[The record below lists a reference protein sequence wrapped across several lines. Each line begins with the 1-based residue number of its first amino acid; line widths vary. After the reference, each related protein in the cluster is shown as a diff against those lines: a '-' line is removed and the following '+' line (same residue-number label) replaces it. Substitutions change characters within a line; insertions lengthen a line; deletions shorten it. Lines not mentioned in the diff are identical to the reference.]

1 MGIFTTT
8 VYLASRDFNNSSTTE
23 AGWSAKYL
31 SFFSSGFNRP
41 KFCSQKEKAL
51 VGTLRG
57 EDPCRI
63 PLVMSTCEQKC
74 LVMLTYSSNLLFV
87 QATFFPLY
95 LCLLSTNRGCL
106 SLKRRLEIQV
116 DCSTLFSPPMCLR
129 TSTGLPG
136 KTSPDSFLFIR
147 LSTYPL
153 IVIFLPVV

>member
-1 MGIFTTT
+1 MPQLGARQMTHSRKTCSPTNTGSKAAMSKEKQIKTRSQTNQFPTMGIFTTT

-23 AGWSAKYL
+23 AGWSTKYL

-74 LVMLTYSSNLLFV
+74 LVMLTYSSNLLLCYLSRLHSSLLIC
-87 QATFFPLY
+87 ACFPQI
-95 LCLLSTNRGCL
+95 
-106 SLKRRLEIQV
+106 EAA
-116 DCSTLFSPPMCLR
+116 
-129 TSTGLPG
+129 
-136 KTSPDSFLFIR
+136 
-147 LSTYPL
+147 YP
-153 IVIFLPVV
+153 